1 MKRKIYSEATE
12 KSKIIVNKCLEQG
25 YDIGAA
31 KADKLL
37 ILTHGIMLSK
47 YQKPLFNQNVVAE
60 KCGPIVREV
69 ERELLLLEIE
79 QDNNVFEFYNKLPQ
93 YICLLQREEEVINE
107 ILKKYGNCDL
117 VEIMNDKRLTVL
129 KELCYKDDSSNII
142 PNKLIEKV
150 FDYYQFY
157 DFDIVK
163 QNEESFIKRIKNN

>member
-60 KCGPIVREV
+60 KCGLIVREV
-69 ERELLLLEIE
+69 EKELLSLELE
-79 QDNNVFEFYNKLPQ
+79 QDNNMFKFYEKLPQ
-93 YICLLQREEEVINE
+93 YICLLEREEEIMNE
-107 ILKKYGNCDL
+107 IIKKYGNYD
-117 VEIMNDKRLTVL
+117 VFDIMNDKRLAIL
-129 KELCYKDDSSNII
+129 NELCYKDDLANII
-142 PNKLIEKV
+142 PNTTSLG
-150 FDYYQFY
+150 
-157 DFDIVK
+157 
-163 QNEESFIKRIKNN
+163 